1 MAFLG
6 MRGTGDYSVPDQR
19 PKNYR
24 DTILML
30 YPNGTAPLTAMLAK
44 LPSETTD
51 DPEFKWFEKMLPHQA
66 GDITG
71 IFTDAACTMP
81 YAAGGVAGDV
91 LYVQVDQSVADEFR
105 VGHQALIRDTADSLQ
120 DVNAKTISVV
130 KNGASS
136 VIGCQLLENAKSGTA
151 ACDRLLI
158 IGNINSEG
166 ASIPDAVS
174 YDPLSRYNL
183 TQIFRTPLEITR
195 TARRTKIRT
204 GDAYSAL
211 KRDALEMHS
220 IEMEK
225 AFLFGVRTE
234 RIGPNG
240 KPERTTGG
248 LIQAIR
254 QFGAV
259 SDYTTDATTA
269 GKTWTAGGK
278 KWLSILLEQIFRY
291 GKTEKLAFC
300 GSGAIL
306 GMNELAEAF
315 GDIQISTKQVDFG
328 IKVTEWVTPFGT
340 LYMKTHPLFSYEP
353 TNRHTMMIF
362 EPQGLKYRYID
373 DTTFFADDSKHGH
386 ARRDGV
392 KEEFLTE
399 AGLEYHFPIGWGLLE
414 GIGKDHP

>member
-6 MRGTGDYSVPDQR
+6 MRGTGDFSTPDQR

-24 DTILML
+24 ETILYL
-30 YPNGTAPLTAMLAK
+30 YPNGTAPLTAMLSK
-44 LPSETTD
+44 LPSEATD

-71 IFTDAACTMP
+71 IFTDAAGTVA
-81 YAAGGVAGDV
+81 YVAGAVAGAV

-136 VIGCQLLENAKSGTA
+136 LIGCQLLENAKSGTA

-158 IGNINSEG
+158 IGNINAEG
-166 ASIPDAVS
+166 AGIPDAIS
-174 YDPLSRYNL
+174 YDPLARYNL

-195 TARRTKIRT
+195 TARKTKIRT
-204 GDAYSAL
+204 GDAYAEL
-211 KRDALEMHS
+211 KREALEMHS
-220 IEMEK
+220 IEMER
-225 AFLFGVRTE
+225 AFIFGVRTE
-234 RIGPNG
+234 RVGANG

-248 LIQAIR
+248 LMQAIR

-259 SDYTTDATTA
+259 SDYANDTSTA
-269 GKTWTAGGK
+269 GKTWEQGGK
-278 KWLSILLEQIFRY
+278 KWLNNMLEQIFRY
-291 GKTEKLAFC
+291 GKTEKLAYC

-306 GMNELAEAF
+306 GMNALAEAF
-315 GDIQISTKQVDFG
+315 GDIQITVRQAAYG
-328 IKVTEWVTPFGT
+328 ITVNEWITPFGS
-340 LYMKTHPLFSYEP
+340 LFLKTHPLFSYEL

-373 DTTFFADDSKHGH
+373 DTTFFADDAKHGPN
-386 ARRDGV
+386 RRDGV

-414 GIGKDHP
+414 GVGKDHP

>member
-1 MAFLG
+1 MPFLG
-6 MRGTGDYSVPDQR
+6 MRGTGDYTVPDQR

-44 LPSETTD
+44 LPSESTD

-66 GDITG
+66 GAITG
-71 IFTDAACTMP
+71 IFTDAACTTA

-91 LYVQVDQSVADEFR
+91 LYIQVAEATASEFR

-120 DVNAKTISVV
+120 DVNAKTVSVV
-130 KNGASS
+130 KNGATS
-136 VIGCQLLENAKSGTA
+136 VIGCQLLENAKSGTN

-158 IGNINSEG
+158 IGNINAEG
-166 ASIPDAVS
+166 AGVPDAIS
-174 YDPLSRYNL
+174 YDPLVQFNV

-195 TARRTKIRT
+195 TARKTKIRT
-204 GDAYSAL
+204 GDAYQEL
-211 KRDALEMHS
+211 KREALEMHS

-234 RIGPNG
+234 RVGANG

-248 LIQAIR
+248 LVQAIR
-254 QFGAV
+254 QFGTI
-259 SDYTTDATTA
+259 SDYTTDASTS
-269 GKTWTAGGK
+269 GKTWAAGGK
-278 KWLSILLEQIFRY
+278 KWLNNLLEQIFRY

-353 TNRHTMMIF
+353 SNRHTMMIF
-362 EPQGLKYRYID
+362 EPQGLKYRYVD
-373 DTTFFADDSKHGH
+373 DTTFFSDDAKHGH

>member
-6 MRGTGDYSVPDQR
+6 MRGTGDFSTPDQR

-24 DTILML
+24 ETILYL
-30 YPNGTAPLTAMLAK
+30 YPNGTAPLTAMLSK
-44 LPSETTD
+44 LPSESTD

-66 GDITG
+66 GAITG
-71 IFTDAACTMP
+71 IFTDAAGTVA
-81 YAAGGVAGDV
+81 YVAGAVAGAV

-136 VIGCQLLENAKSGTA
+136 VIGCQLLENAKSGTNV
-151 ACDRLLI
+151 CDRLLI

-166 ASIPDAVS
+166 AGIPDAVS
-174 YDPLSRYNL
+174 YDPLTRYNL

-195 TARRTKIRT
+195 TARKTKIRT
-204 GDAYSAL
+204 GEAYAAL
-211 KRDALEMHS
+211 KREALEMHS